1 MPGTNGPAY
10 LFGGRKKFDVI
21 GNARSGL
28 DWHINSFRVRWNLV
42 ENVGKCPKTVR
53 KLFENDRICSKIF
66 EKSLKCQDKCKKC
79 LKIARK
85 CKKCQHKRSIYVQK
99 CLEITKN
106 VYRNDLKC
114 VQKCLK
120 MPKNVIKNVSKW
132 WKM

>member
-1 MPGTNGPAY
+1 MSSATHVQDLIDTSIHFGFVEIWSKMWKNVRK
-10 LFGGRKKFDVI
+10 LF
-21 GNARSGL
+21 
-28 DWHINSFRVRWNLV
+28 
-42 ENVGKCPKTVR
+42 ENCSKIVR

-66 EKSLKCQDKCKKC
+66 EKSLKCQEKCKKYLKISWNCKKC

-120 MPKNVIKNVSKW
+120 ILKKCQ
-132 WKM
+132 